1 MHKPTNTLRRVSVL
15 GLALTYAITS
25 LSAEEIDADVAETTH
40 PELPT
45 TLVSA
50 PRFSGADMEMP
61 ARVQLID
68 RVTIEDSG
76 ATDLVELLSQEANLH
91 FRSTSGNSALSEIS
105 LGGFGE
111 GSGQRVLILLDGHR
125 LNTADLGQINWLSIP
140 LSLVES
146 IEVIKGGQSA
156 IYGNNAVGGVIK
168 ITTAQPQEELSGQL
182 QLSGG
187 SFDSYNARFG
197 VSGKVGSLG
206 FSAHAEHDE
215 TDGYRQNSQYEA
227 DSGGVKFNWIA
238 DDWFTAYF
246 SVSGVESEYGLP
258 GPLSRTELATE
269 PEQSTEFANFGEE
282 EAIYSRG
289 GIGLCF
295 NDEFSFGLDVGYTKR
310 DLYTVFYFYGGGA
323 PAFPFEID
331 QDYEVFS
338 VSPALTYEND
348 RLTAIIGIDYYD
360 DQVGAVFGTDPV
372 EYERQTLA
380 AFTSLKYNLAEDLIF
395 TASLRS
401 EYARTDGSYT
411 VSGAVSDL
419 DALTEDQYAWS
430 LGVVKAVEQH
440 GRVYG
445 SLRRFYRYAATD
457 EVTVVDFSGATASF
471 NPNLDAEWGHEAELG
486 GDWAFHSLVIG
497 ARIYYQWMNDE
508 IIYNPSAVANVNLDE
523 TSRYGADLF
532 VTYALTE
539 KLEASV
545 NYTYVS
551 AKIDGGFFDGSE
563 VPLVPKHKLRVAM
576 EYRPSDPVRVVVG
589 ATYTDNVYVGSD
601 FSNTASELN
610 DYVLVDLSV
619 RYALSDDVSVFVTVN
634 NVLDKEYV
642 STAFGPDALYPGVGR
657 SAKAGVTLSF

>member
-1 MHKPTNTLRRVSVL
+1 V
-15 GLALTYAITS
+15 GLAITCATTS
-25 LSAEEIDADVAETTH
+25 LSAEAIAADAAEGAY

-45 TLVSA
+45 HLVSA
-50 PRFSGADMEMP
+50 PRFFDTDIEVP

-68 RVTIEDSG
+68 RAAIEDSG
-76 ATDLVELLSQEANLH
+76 ATNLVELLRQEANLH

-125 LNTADLGQINWLSIP
+125 LNTADLGQVNWLSIP

-156 IYGNNAVGGVIK
+156 IYGNNALGGVIK
-168 ITTAQPQEELSGQL
+168 ITTAQPREELSGQV
-182 QLSGG
+182 QVSGG
-187 SFDSYNARFG
+187 SFDASNARLG

-227 DSGGVKFNWIA
+227 DGGGVKFDWIA
-238 DDWFTAYF
+238 DDWFSAYF

-258 GPLSRTELATE
+258 GPLSRAELAAD

-282 EAIYSRG
+282 EAIYYRG

-295 NDEFSFGLDVGYTKR
+295 NDEFSFGVDTGYTKR
-310 DLYTVFYFYGGGA
+310 DLNTVFYFYGGG
-323 PAFPFEID
+323 PPSFPFKVE

-338 VSPALTYEND
+338 VSPTLTYEND
-348 RLTAIIGIDYYD
+348 RLTAIIGLDYYD

-372 EYERQTLA
+372 EYERQTLGV
-380 AFTSLKYNLAEDLIF
+380 FTSLKYDVAEDLIF

-401 EYARTDGSYT
+401 ESARTDGSYT
-411 VSGAVSDL
+411 VFGAVSEL

-430 LGVVKAVEQH
+430 LGVIKAFEQH

-457 EVTVVDFSGATASF
+457 EVTVVDFSGGTASF

-497 ARIYYQWMNDE
+497 GRIYYQWMNDE
-508 IIYNPSAVANVNLDE
+508 IIYNPSAFANVNLDE

-532 VTYALTE
+532 AAYALTE

-551 AKIDGGFFDGSE
+551 AEIDGGVFDGSE
-563 VPLVPKHKLRVAM
+563 VPLVPEHKLRVAI
-576 EYRPSDPVRVVVG
+576 EYRPSDPVRIVVG
-589 ATYTDNVYVGSD
+589 ATYTDDVYVGGD
-601 FSNTASELN
+601 FNNATSELR
-610 DYVLVDLSV
+610 DYVLFDLSV
-619 RYALSDDVSVFVTVN
+619 RYAFSDDVSVFVTVD
-634 NVLDKEYV
+634 NVFDKEYV

-657 SAKAGVTLSF
+657 SAKAGVTWSF